1 MMENILLGVLVFIC
15 LMFLG
20 HTVITFNPFSIKL
33 LAWDRL
39 VGILFLILGFGFLRY
54 YDHRTSY
61 EKGFIKGYK
70 IALEEQTTDQV
81 QVDEEK
87 RGFYMYLYRGN
98 TKEVREMIEEIGIL
112 PLSSP
117 KEGGYLLVAGNRYS
131 IIDNIDESI
140 PELYDC
146 SDSLDL
152 FLEKCKK
159 SQK

>member
-1 MMENILLGVLVFIC
+1 MENILLGVLFLACIAY
-15 LMFLG
+15 LG
-20 HTVITFNPFSIKL
+20 HTVITINPFSIKL
-33 LAWDRL
+33 LAWDKL
-39 VGILFLILGFGFLRY
+39 VGILFLIVGFGFLKY
-54 YDHRTSY
+54 YNQRTSY
-61 EKGFIKGYK
+61 EEGFVKGYK
-70 IALEEQTTDQV
+70 IALDEQTTDQV

-87 RGFYMYLYRGN
+87 RDFYMYLYRGN
-98 TKEVREMIEEIGIL
+98 TKEVREKLEDCGIL

-131 IIDNIDESI
+131 VIEDIDEFI

>member
-1 MMENILLGVLVFIC
+1 MENILLGVLLFIC
-15 LMFLG
+15 LMYLG

-33 LAWDRL
+33 LAWDKL
-39 VGILFLILGFGFLRY
+39 VGILFLILGFGFLKY
-54 YDHRTSY
+54 YDRRTSY
-61 EKGFIKGYK
+61 EEGFIEGYK

-87 RGFYMYLYRGN
+87 RDFYMYLYRGN
-98 TKEVREMIEEIGIL
+98 TKEVREKLEDFGIL

-131 IIDNIDESI
+131 VIDSIDESI